1 MNATQAVLKQSVRL
15 FGRETDVVFVHV
27 FLPLL
32 IIGIL
37 DPVFEPI
44 LALDGYPGAPGSA
57 QTAPAMAILF
67 AFVTV
72 GYVGV
77 MFFREYEWNTY
88 ERMLASP
95 ATGLDIFLGKAL
107 PALLL
112 LLAQQAVLFGVSW
125 LMFDLVVPGSATG
138 LVITSLALTLTAI
151 AFGFMLVMVSPS
163 IRHVD
168 LFTNLGAMLF
178 AGVGGALVPLSQLP
192 GWVGAIAPYFPSY
205 WASKGFRAVLLD
217 GEGIGATVT
226 PTCVMFAFAVLFFL
240 VGAVATRV
248 QERKL

>member
-1 MNATQAVLKQSVRL
+1 MNATQAVVKQSFRL
-15 FGRETDVVFVHV
+15 FGRETDVLVVHI

-37 DPVFEPI
+37 DPVFGPI

-57 QTAPAMAILF
+57 QTAPAMAVLF

-72 GYVGV
+72 GYLGV
-77 MFFREYEWNTY
+77 MFFREYDWNTY
-88 ERMLASP
+88 ERMVSSP
-95 ATGLDIFLGKAL
+95 ATGLSIFLGKAL
-107 PALLL
+107 PAFVLLL
-112 LLAQQAVLFGVSW
+112 TQQVVLFGVSW
-125 LMFDLVVPGSATG
+125 LFFDLVVPGSLAG
-138 LVITSLALTLTAI
+138 LLLTSLALTLTAI

-192 GWVGAIAPYFPSY
+192 GWVSAIAPYFPSY
-205 WASKGFRAVLLD
+205 WATKAFRAVLLD
-217 GEGIGATVT
+217 GEGLGATVG
-226 PTCVMFAFAVLFFL
+226 PSCILLAFGVLF
-240 VGAVATRV
+240 VVAGGLTARI
-248 QERKL
+248 QEHKL